1 MEQIITIVLSV
12 FGGGALLSFLQFII
26 NRHDTKSGKHS
37 AIMEAINKV
46 KDELD
51 TLRGEIN
58 EDRATN
64 ARIRILS
71 FSDEIRH
78 NVKHSKESFDQMMQD
93 IDTYKRYCDKH
104 PEYRNNR
111 AVMAITNIER
121 VYSDCLR
128 EHNFLE

>member
-12 FGGGALLSFLQFII
+12 FGGGALLSFLQYLI
-26 NRHDTKSGKHS
+26 NRYDTKSGKHN

-121 VYSDCLR
+121 VYSDCLK

>member
-12 FGGGALLSFLQFII
+12 FGGGALLSFLQYLI
-26 NRHDTKSGKHS
+26 NRHDTKSGKHN

-104 PEYRNNR
+104 PEYRNNI

>member
-46 KDELD
+46 KVELD

-121 VYSDCLR
+121 IYSDCLR